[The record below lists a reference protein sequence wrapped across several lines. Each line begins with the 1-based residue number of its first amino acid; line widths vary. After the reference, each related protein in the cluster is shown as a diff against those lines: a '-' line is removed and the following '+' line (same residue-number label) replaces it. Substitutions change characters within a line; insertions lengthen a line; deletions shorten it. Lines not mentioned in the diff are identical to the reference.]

1 MIFKKY
7 GETLQSVDLD
17 FDARAMTE
25 IGFRRNREQA
35 IPMADL
41 ESEYTLVESREL
53 TAEASG
59 DVQDEAERE
68 MLGKLEASLRAFE
81 AECGDNEFLLV
92 LNGSDDYPKT
102 KDDKKSVIE
111 GSQNRLHFHWRVEPP
126 LRMGRYRKG
135 E

>member
-25 IGFRRNREQA
+25 IGFRRNREES

-41 ESEYTLVESREL
+41 ESGYTHVESREL

-59 DVQDEAERE
+59 DVQDKAERE
-68 MLGKLEASLRAFE
+68 MLAKLEASLRAFE
-81 AECGDNEFLLV
+81 AECGDDEILLV
-92 LNGSDDYPKT
+92 LNGSEDYPKT
-102 KDDKKSVIE
+102 RDEKKSVVE
-111 GSQNRLHFHWRVEPP
+111 GSHNRLHFHWRVEPA
-126 LRMGRYRKG
+126 LRIGRYRKA